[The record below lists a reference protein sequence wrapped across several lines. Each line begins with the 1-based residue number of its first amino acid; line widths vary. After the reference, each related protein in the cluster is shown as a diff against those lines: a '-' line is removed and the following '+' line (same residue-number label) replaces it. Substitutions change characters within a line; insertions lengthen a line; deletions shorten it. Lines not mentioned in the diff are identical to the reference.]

1 MPRTTVRAMCMTCDV
16 HTPSESDDEG
26 GELAAKQV
34 QLWKQANGW
43 RTLQA
48 VEGRR
53 RQAVSICPA
62 CIKEVWELG
71 KRLPTLEEQS

>member
-1 MPRTTVRAMCMTCDV
+1 MPRTTVHDMCMTCNAK
-16 HTPSESDDEG
+16 TPRESDDEG

-34 QLWKQANGW
+34 ELWKQANGW
-43 RTLQA
+43 RNLPP

-53 RQAVSICPA
+53 HDPVSICPA
-62 CIKEVWELG
+62 CIADVVALT